1 LNRGCAGGT
10 LWPAFSNSNALGET
24 QMTRLRRVLSWTES
38 RTRILARSTQ
48 PVPRNQELGGFI
60 SSFLAVLFLAAFW
73 LLSSSQL
80 SLAADA
86 QTTPSKHAPANKGS
100 EAASIGSWTAPANLC
115 ATDGMCT
122 VAANANLLYTGNVVM
137 WYYPT
142 TTIGSP
148 AMLLNPVTG
157 AVTDVSVPYAM
168 DAFCSGTTI
177 MPDGRVLVTG
187 GNPLSVHD
195 CPQNTACGTAHV
207 NIFDPATSTW
217 SQAADMNYSRWYPT
231 TITLADGTS
240 ITMSGANS
248 SGWLT
253 TQLESYNETTG
264 VWTVLPASANYQG
277 TDNYPRTVLLPSGL
291 VFKAENLKSTET
303 FNPATNTWASVA
315 NTNFGNRYY
324 GGAVLLPGLN
334 KVLIAGGSSISDDG
348 TGTATN
354 TAEIINLNSKTP
366 AWTYTGSLTYAR
378 MNENLV
384 LLPDGTVLAVGGGGG
399 DGKYSN
405 PVYQAEL
412 YNPSSGTWSV
422 MAAQTAQRT
431 YHSTAVLLPDGRVL
445 SAGSDYGDLET
456 TYEIFSP
463 PYLSKGARP
472 TITSSPTTISYGT
485 QFTISTPDDAF
496 IKTVALIRP
505 GSTTHADD
513 FDQRYVTLTFTDS
526 GNGTLTATAPAN
538 GNIAP
543 PGYYL
548 LAIVN
553 KSGVPAVMPFVQLP
567 VPQNKH
573 AH

>member
-1 LNRGCAGGT
+1 V
-10 LWPAFSNSNALGET
+10 
-24 QMTRLRRVLSWTES
+24 VL
-38 RTRILARSTQ
+38 
-48 PVPRNQELGGFI
+48 
-60 SSFLAVLFLAAFW
+60 
-73 LLSSSQL
+73 
-80 SLAADA
+80 
-86 QTTPSKHAPANKGS
+86 
-100 EAASIGSWTAPANLC
+100 
-115 ATDGMCT
+115 
-122 VAANANLLYTGNVVM
+122 

-148 AMLLNPVTG
+148 VMLLNPVTG
-157 AVTDVSVPYAM
+157 SVTDVSLPYQM
-168 DAFCSGTTI
+168 DVFCSGMTI

-187 GNPLSVHD
+187 GNPPSVKD
-195 CPQNTACGTAHV
+195 CPPEKACGTTNT

-217 SQAADMNYSRWYPT
+217 SQVTAMNYSRWYPT

-240 ITMSGANS
+240 ITMSGENS
-248 SGWLT
+248 DGWLT

-264 VWTVLPASANYQG
+264 AWTVLPASANYQG
-277 TDNYPRTVLLPSGL
+277 SDDYPRTVLLPSGL
-291 VFKAENLKSTET
+291 VFKAENLQQTQT
-303 FNPATNTWASVA
+303 FNPATNTWSNVA
-315 NTNFGNRYY
+315 DTNFGNRYY
-324 GGAVLLPGLN
+324 GGTVLLPGLN
-334 KVLIAGGSSISDDG
+334 KVLIAGGSPIGDDG
-348 TGTATN
+348 HGTATN
-354 TAEIINLNSKTP
+354 TAEIIDFSATTP
-366 AWTYTGSLTYAR
+366 TWTYTTSMNYAR

-412 YNPSSGTWSV
+412 YNPNLATWTL

-496 IKTVALIRP
+496 IKTVALIRA
-505 GSTTHADD
+505 GSTTHAND

-538 GNIAP
+538 GNVAP

-548 LAIVN
+548 LALVN
-553 KSGVPAVMPFVQLP
+553 KSGVPAVMPFVQIP
-567 VPQNKH
+567 VPQGAGH
-573 AH
+573 SR